1 MKRFLTLLFCLQG
14 LTHAFAQ
21 LTLEQCRQDAQANYP
36 LVRQYRLIE
45 MSEEYSLSNAAK
57 GNYPQISLGGKAT
70 YQSDPTTLTFE
81 ETEIDFH
88 GVTKDQYQDMVER
101 SQNIWDGG
109 TSKTKRKIEHAEDA
123 ERQAAMDGQ
132 LYALRERVEGLYFGI
147 LLMDEQIVKTRN

>member
-57 GNYPQISLGGKAT
+57 GNLPQISLGGKAT
-70 YQSDPTTLTFE
+70 YQSDA
-81 ETEIDFH
+81 
-88 GVTKDQYQDMVER
+88 
-101 SQNIWDGG
+101 
-109 TSKTKRKIEHAEDA
+109 TS
-123 ERQAAMDGQ
+123 
-132 LYALRERVEGLYFGI
+132 
-147 LLMDEQIVKTRN
+147 